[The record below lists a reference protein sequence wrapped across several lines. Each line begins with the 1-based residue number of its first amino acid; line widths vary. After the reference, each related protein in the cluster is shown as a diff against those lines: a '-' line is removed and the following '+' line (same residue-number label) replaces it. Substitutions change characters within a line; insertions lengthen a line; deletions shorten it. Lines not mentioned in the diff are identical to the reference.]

1 MIISKYIISI
11 FFACL
16 GTLSICA
23 AIANWDWFF
32 NTNNGKIFVRLFKRT
47 GARIFYI
54 ILGILIWIMAI
65 SIYIEKLIL
74 LEPVLIN
81 ILKYIRNISFLSRN
95 RCFHFY

>member
-65 SIYIEKLIL
+65 SIYIE
-74 LEPVLIN
+74 IN
-81 ILKYIRNISFLSRN
+81 
-95 RCFHFY
+95 